1 MIKEKTMLESNLMVL
16 LVIVIMDA
24 VFALL
29 CICMRLEARALKRR
43 YDTLKAYHENA
54 KKEMLELCKE
64 GLEIIRE
71 VSELSEQEHTED
83 EK

>member
-1 MIKEKTMLESNLMVL
+1 MLESNLMVL

-24 VFALL
+24 AFALL
-29 CICMRLEARALKRR
+29 CICMRLEAKALKRR
-43 YDTLKAYHENA
+43 YDTFKAYHENA
-54 KKEMLELCKE
+54 KKEILDLCRE

-71 VSELSEQEHTED
+71 LNELAEQEHTED